1 MNNLDRGYT
10 TEVDSI
16 GKAEWHSLLADFADA
31 NIYQTWSYGEVAWGS
46 KQLSHLILRRDGRPA
61 AMAQLRI
68 MQLPIF
74 QKGIAYLNW
83 GPLWLPRFDSDH
95 LLCLKNM
102 IRALRNEYVSKRGL
116 ILRMQP
122 KIIEDAD
129 GQRIL
134 SLFREEGFLR
144 TPDPMRTF
152 LVDLRPSIEDLRKNL
167 HRSWRRSLTFAEK
180 QGLILEEAKAQEHY
194 DLILKIYSQL
204 KARKKFFG
212 NMQLDML
219 EVHKD
224 LPSEL
229 KLKIMLCKERGEA
242 VSVLGWSNIGNICY
256 PLIGATGDRGLIAKA
271 SFLLWWEMVRAAKAH
286 QAAYC
291 DTATVHEKRNPGGHF
306 FKQGLAGKAAL
317 ETRYLGR
324 FDAHRNLLA
333 YGFLRTALGLR
344 EKIVNTAR
352 RIKIWSRRDRSRDS
366 S

>member
-1 MNNLDRGYT
+1 MNKLDRGYT
-10 TEVDSI
+10 TEIDSI
-16 GKAEWHSLLADFADA
+16 GKTEWHSILAGFADA
-31 NIYQTWSYGEVAWGS
+31 NIYQTWSYGEVSWGP
-46 KQLSHLILRRDGRPA
+46 QRLSHLILRREGLPV

-68 MQLPIF
+68 WRLPIL

-83 GPLWLPRFDSDH
+83 GPLWRPRIDNDH
-95 LLCLKNM
+95 LVCLKNM

-122 KIIEDAD
+122 KIIEDAYS
-129 GQRIL
+129 QRIL

-144 TPDPMRTF
+144 TPDPTRTF

-180 QGLILEEAKAQEHY
+180 QGLILEEAKDQEHY
-194 DLILKIYSQL
+194 DLILKIYSQM
-204 KARKKFFG
+204 KTRKKFFG

-229 KLKIMLCKERGEA
+229 KLKIMLCMDGGEA
-242 VSVLGWSNIGNICY
+242 VSVLGWSNLGIICT
-256 PLIGATGDRGLIAKA
+256 PLIGATGDRGLLAKA

-306 FKQGLAGKAAL
+306 FKQGLAGKDAL
-317 ETRYLGR
+317 ETRYIGR
-324 FDAHRNLLA
+324 FDAHRNFLA
-333 YGFLRTALGLR
+333 YGFLRTALGFR

-352 RIKIWSRRDRSRDS
+352 RIKIWSRSDRSCDS